1 MPMSNGARRVCGNI
15 YSCTEAARF
24 FHAKTLHSQKDR
36 CGCCTGGTTYADFMQ
51 HGWILCCRMC
61 TRLSGAKA
69 GSGRSP
75 QELLGEC
82 LVRGGRHCPLCAL
95 EYVSLA
101 ERNEDWLSD
110 AEKVLR
116 CFLGGPSSD
125 CLAKDLYD
133 IVLSLTCSRVRSLLS
148 EILAILEDGKRVLFE
163 KRILEAS
170 RILDLELLPAKRS
183 PARAAFLRSH

>member
-1 MPMSNGARRVCGNI
+1 MNDGARRVCGNI
-15 YSCTEAARF
+15 YSCSEAARF
-24 FHAKTLHSQKDR
+24 FKAESLPSQRDR
-36 CGCCTGGTTYADFMQ
+36 CGCCTGGTTYAEFMQ

-61 TRLSGAKA
+61 TLLSGVRV
-69 GSGRSP
+69 GSGRRPLP

-82 LVRGGRHCPLCAL
+82 LVRAGRHCPLCAL

-101 ERNEDWLSD
+101 DRDEDWLND

-125 CLAKDLYD
+125 RLAKDLYD
-133 IVLSLTCSRVRSLLS
+133 IVFSLTCSRVRGLLN
-148 EILAILEDGKRVLFE
+148 EILAMLEDGKRVLFE

-170 RILDLELLPAKRS
+170 RILDLELLPVKRS
-183 PARAAFLRSH
+183 FGAGSLRLQ